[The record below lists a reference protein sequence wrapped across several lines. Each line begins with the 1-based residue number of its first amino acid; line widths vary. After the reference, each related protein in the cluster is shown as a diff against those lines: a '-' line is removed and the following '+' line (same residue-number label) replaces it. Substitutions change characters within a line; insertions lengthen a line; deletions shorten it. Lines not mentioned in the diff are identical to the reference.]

1 LQKWKFEKVKHEMT
15 RLGINVVGISE
26 RRWHGDDDY
35 ETDGFRIIHSGSDEI
50 LRGVAIM
57 LDKKEQPPL

>member
-1 LQKWKFEKVKHEMT
+1 MT
-15 RLGINVVGISE
+15 RLGINVLGISE
-26 RRWHGDDDY
+26 RRRHGDDDY
-35 ETDGFRIIHSGSDEI
+35 KNVRFRILHSGSDEI